1 MRNAVR
7 AGGALLLIVVLILAW
22 FFINILV
29 GMHASGRVDGTV
41 SGLALRAPV
50 SIARDGRGVPH
61 IVAQNE
67 HDLFYAQGYAEGSD
81 RLFQMDLLRRYVRG
95 ELAEVFGSAALQADE
110 EA

>member
-1 MRNAVR
+1 MRNVLR
-7 AGGALLLIVVLILAW
+7 AGGALILIVVLIVAW

-29 GMHASGRVDGTV
+29 GMHSSGRVDGTI

-67 HDLFYAQGYAEGSD
+67 HDLFYAAGATPRRSD
-81 RLFQMDLLRRYVRG
+81 PAFPKWLLRRYVRG
-95 ELAEVFGSAALQADE
+95 DLAEVFGLLAASSSG
-110 EA
+110 